1 MDVWMCILI
10 DPVMGGVM
18 VEGVFPSAA
27 DAQAFAQANPQYAPR
42 TRQIIQA
49 HLPFAQPKT

>member
-1 MDVWMCILI
+1 MDVWICILI